1 LTNLHDIITIYLG
14 ETIIPAFKARK
25 LKIYGKIVQQFNVMQ
40 INNAHQIAS
49 FWSGLLNNPNI
60 KNAILD
66 E

>member
-1 LTNLHDIITIYLG
+1 
-14 ETIIPAFKARK
+14 
-25 LKIYGKIVQQFNVMQ
+25 MQ

-66 E
+66 ESAKEN